1 MPKQSSDKSDQPR
14 RAAYPYYSINK
25 VIEAAEAVRDLG
37 GTKSEVPNHVLAEH
51 LRTNPSSGTFTQLVA
66 SAKAFGLLAGR
77 GAYTLTDLAKRLF
90 FPTEPMEAQAAMLA
104 MLKHPEVYEKLIE
117 RFDGGRLPPNESL
130 ANILHREYG
139 VSESWKPRVA
149 SLFIGSLRE
158 ANVIDS
164 AGSLRYSSKLHMTKQ
179 LGNNGNSTD
188 AEPTAPPVVNEFP
201 KSVSPS
207 GSPEPTSAGANV
219 WSFRLGGGY
228 VRLETSHHLPRA
240 LWEKLSKYIEVLKP
254 EHPDDSHSEA
264 P

>member
-1 MPKQSSDKSDQPR
+1 MPKQSSDNSEQPR

-51 LRTNPSSGTFTQLVA
+51 LGMNPSSGTFAQLVA
-66 SAKAFGLLAGR
+66 SAKAFGLLVGR

-90 FPTEPMEAQAAMLA
+90 FPTEPTEAQAAMLT
-104 MLKHPEVYEKLIE
+104 MLKRPEIYEKLIE

-164 AGSLRYSSKLHMTKQ
+164 AGSLRYSSKLHMTRQ
-179 LGNNGNSTD
+179 LGNNGNSPD
-188 AEPTAPPVVNEFP
+188 AEPTTPSVTNDPP
-201 KSVSPS
+201 KLVSPLAS
-207 GSPEPTSAGANV
+207 SEVTSANANV
-219 WSFRLGGGY
+219 WSFRLDGGY

-240 LWEKLSKYIEVLKP
+240 LWEKLSKYIEVLRP
-254 EHPDDSHSEA
+254 EEPDDSGA